1 MSFERERLDRLL
13 SLLASERRDGRD
25 LRRSVMQ
32 LLAARGVV
40 QTRRTALWKA
50 MAGCALLAA
59 GWVGG
64 SWMIASR
71 DSVDLGELGRRS
83 VDWIAPKQ
91 SIDVERAM
99 PVRLVPRQRST
110 PSMAMAPW
118 PKA

>member
-1 MSFERERLDRLL
+1 VV
-13 SLLASERRDGRD
+13 ACY
-25 LRRSVMQ
+25 
-32 LLAARGVV
+32 RGVGGEWRRWERQLWGGGGGV
-40 QTRRTALWKA
+40 HTRRTTLWKA

-83 VDWIAPKQ
+83 VDWIAPTQ